1 MLPTAA
7 ELRRILDH
15 LPALICHIDEAGRY
29 RFANKSYVARFNRS
43 SESVIGLHISDVIGR
58 SAYAAIATHVDRALR
73 GERVEFEMEIPY
85 ADGARLVRATYAP
98 ETDERGTV
106 TGFVASIIDETAR
119 RRAEEA
125 LRLSREHLEFVVEST
140 DIGVWSCDL
149 PFDVL
154 LWNAKCKEHFG
165 LPHDAV
171 VTINTFYERMHPD
184 DVEVTRRAIEASI
197 ASRVNYDTE
206 YRTLRADGG
215 FRWIRAIGR
224 AAYAAD
230 GAPVRFDG
238 VTVDITPQKESEALL
253 REREAYFRHMADHA
267 PAMLW
272 VTDAEG
278 RATYLSKQWYE
289 YTGRSPVEELGFGWL
304 QSLHKDDRP
313 TTQDVFLGA
322 VARRV
327 PFSLDYRLRRRDGQ
341 YRWAV
346 DAGVPRFTAAG
357 EFDGF
362 IGSVIDV
369 HERKVVEQALSEADR
384 RKDEFL
390 ATLAHELRNP
400 LAPLLTALHLVQHTG
415 ADGRMRDRAL
425 PIMERQVTQ
434 LVRLV
439 DDLLDVSRIT
449 RGKLTLRLETV
460 ELRTIVEGAVEAA
473 MPTIVAYG
481 HRVEVRLP
489 DASVL
494 LHADPTRLSQVFQ
507 NLLNNAAKY
516 TPRGGHIDVRA
527 ERRGEHVSVRV
538 ADNGIGFSP
547 EAARNMFDMFV
558 QAEESKEFAQG
569 GLGIGLTLVR
579 QLVIMHDGTIT
590 ARSEGKGRGS
600 EFEIVLPVIVESA
613 AMSAGETADAEDHRP
628 AQRRILIADDN
639 ADAAATL
646 ALLLEGDGHSVR
658 TAPDGM
664 EALSVATTFQPDVV
678 LLDIGMPKLNGYE
691 VAKGLRQLPFG
702 PSILI
707 AAVTGWGQPQDHERS
722 RAAGIDR
729 HFRKPVAPADLRRLL
744 REVRPAP
751 DPSRGEAPA

>member
-1 MLPTAA
+1 M
-7 ELRRILDH
+7 
-15 LPALICHIDEAGRY
+15 AGRY
-29 RFANKSYVARFNRS
+29 RFVNKAYVERFHRTP
-43 SESVIGLHISDVIGR
+43 ESVVGLHISDVIGTG
-58 SAYAAIATHVDRALR
+58 AYAAIAQHVERVLR

-85 ADGARLVRATYAP
+85 AEGRRLVRAPYEP
-98 ETDERGTV
+98 EVDGHGAV

-119 RRAEEA
+119 RHAEEA
-125 LRLSREHLEFVVEST
+125 LRLSREHLEFIVEST
-140 DIGVWSCDL
+140 EIGVWSCDL

-165 LPHDAV
+165 LAQDAV
-171 VTINTFYERMHPD
+171 VTINTFYERMHPE
-184 DVEVTRRAIEASI
+184 DVAPTKQAINASI
-197 ASRVNYDTE
+197 ANRVNYDTE
-206 YRTLRADGG
+206 YRTLRAEGG

-230 GAPVRFDG
+230 GTPVRFDG
-238 VTVDITPQKESEALL
+238 VTVDITKQKESEALL
-253 REREAYFRHMADHA
+253 REQEAYFRYMADHA

-289 YTGRSPVEELGFGWL
+289 YTGGTPEQELGFGWL
-304 QSLHKDDRP
+304 QNIHDEDRAA
-313 TTQDVFLGA
+313 TQDVFLGA
-322 VARRV
+322 NARRV
-327 PFSLDYRLRRRDGQ
+327 PFVLDYRLRRRDGQ

-346 DAGVPRFTAAG
+346 DAGVPRFAATG
-357 EFDGF
+357 EFEGF

-400 LAPLLTALHLVQHTG
+400 LAPLLTALHLVQHAN
-415 ADGRMRDRAL
+415 ADGRMRERAL
-425 PIMERQVTQ
+425 PIMDRQVTQ

-449 RGKLTLRLETV
+449 RGKLTLRLERV
-460 ELRTIVEGAVEAA
+460 ELARVLDGAVEAA
-473 MPTIVAYG
+473 TASIAAQE
-481 HRVEVRLP
+481 HHIDVRLP
-489 DASVL
+489 ETPVFL
-494 LHADPTRLSQVFQ
+494 KADPTRLSQVFQ

-516 TPRGGHIDVRA
+516 TPRGGHIQVQVEVDDGRVN
-527 ERRGEHVSVRV
+527 VRV
-538 ADNGIGFSP
+538 VDSGIGFSP
-547 EAARNMFDMFV
+547 DAAESIFDMFV

-590 ARSEGKGRGS
+590 ARSDGPGRGS
-600 EFEIVLPVIVESA
+600 EFEVTLPLA
-613 AMSAGETADAEDHRP
+613 AADADADTPGPAAGSDHATP
-628 AQRRILIADDN
+628 HRRILIADDN

-646 ALLLEGDGHSVR
+646 ALLLERDGHSVR
-658 TAPDGM
+658 TAPDGE
-664 EALSVATTFQPDVV
+664 EALTVATAFQPDVV

-691 VAKGLRQLPFG
+691 VARGLRRLPFG
-702 PSILI
+702 SSILI

-744 REVRPAP
+744 RELPP
-751 DPSRGEAPA
+751 SIDPSRPEASA